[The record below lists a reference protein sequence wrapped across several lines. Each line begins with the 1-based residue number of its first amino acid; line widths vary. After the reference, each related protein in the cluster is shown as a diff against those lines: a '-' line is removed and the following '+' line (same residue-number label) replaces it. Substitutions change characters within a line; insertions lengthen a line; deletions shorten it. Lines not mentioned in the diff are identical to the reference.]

1 MQTLAQLLTAY
12 REGAPFP
19 SYQQLYAAAEQE
31 NNNALRLL
39 LSEYRGD
46 GMFPTY
52 SELQAIA

>member
-19 SYQQLYAAAEQE
+19 TYQQLREAAVLEK
-31 NNNALRLL
+31 NNALELL
-39 LSEYRGD
+39 LSEYRLD

-52 SELQAIA
+52 SELQAVA